1 MAQAIT
7 VGELITKLKALDPHR
22 VVRTFDGE
30 LDEWWELADVEP
42 VGDLV
47 AELIFQ

>member
-1 MAQAIT
+1 MVQPIT

-22 VVRTFDGE
+22 VVRTFNGE
-30 LDEWWELADVEP
+30 MDEWWELVEAEP

-47 AELIFQ
+47 VELIFR